1 MPHLG
6 RLYKITDEYT
16 DDLGRANLSADI
28 VSTLQAGC
36 FVGALLAAQAADR
49 FGRRP
54 VLIWGAGGISVIGVI
69 LQAAA
74 SGHLAAMFVGR

>member
-1 MPHLG
+1 MPLLP
-6 RLYKITDEYT
+6 RLHKLTDEHAT
-16 DDLGRANLSADI
+16 ALDRANLSANI

-49 FGRRP
+49 WGRRP
-54 VLIWGAGGISVIGVI
+54 VLIWAAGGISVVGAV

-74 SGHLAAMFVGR
+74 SGTYH